1 MLRKPGVL
9 AAALVAA
16 AFALS
21 GPVAAQG
28 DPQRDPSTQ
37 AAKPAKPSNAPAG
50 KAGRIAPPAKQG
62 LLESIRERLKPARP
76 DRRRPIRCRG

>member
-28 DPQRDPSTQ
+28 DPQRAPSAQ
-37 AAKPAKPSNAPAG
+37 AVKSGKVSAPSP
-50 KAGRIAPPAKQG
+50 KAREIAPPAKRG
-62 LLESIRERLKPARP
+62 LLESIRERLRPGRP
-76 DRRRPIRCRG
+76 DRRPPIRCRG